1 MRRLTLKTRLS
12 LWFTLILTLICA
24 LMLALA
30 FAVFTTYDQHRIRD
44 ELIEAVE
51 DEAERIE
58 DERDYADALAAGR
71 VRDADYLR
79 DDVRL
84 MIYDED
90 GAQIAGLFTQNELE
104 ALPYADSERI
114 GTVAVDGR
122 SYYYYDEWVKV
133 RRGNDYWVRGVT
145 AAERSVWS
153 ALDGHLAPLLL
164 LPLLLALAF
173 LGGYWLTGRFLRPIR
188 DMDRT
193 AEEIRES
200 GDLSRRIPYHDTG
213 DELSALT
220 GHINAMLDRLEQ
232 SFNAERQF
240 ASNASHELRTPV
252 SVILA
257 QCEYGMENAQTADEL
272 REVVAAVQKQGGRMS
287 RLIETLLLFTRME
300 QSTERYRREAT
311 DLGAL
316 VRSACA
322 DHSLIAEKHIT
333 LHCEAP
339 DGVTGRVNAELYR
352 LLLDNLVGNALRYGR
367 ENGHV
372 DVSLK
377 QHGDSVELTVR
388 DDGAGIAAEDLPH
401 IWEMFYRADKSR
413 STRGLGLGLP
423 LVKQIAAYHGGTVSV
438 ESELGKGSVFRVI
451 LPTSVIE

>member
-1 MRRLTLKTRLS
+1 MKRLDLKTRLS
-12 LWFTLILTLICA
+12 LWFTMILALICA
-24 LMLALA
+24 LMLTLA
-30 FAVFTTYDQHRIRD
+30 AAVFTTYDQQRIRD

-71 VRDADYLR
+71 VRDADFLR
-79 DDVRL
+79 GDVRL
-84 MIYDED
+84 MIYGED
-90 GAQIAGLFTQNELE
+90 GTQLAGLFPQNELD
-104 ALPYADSERI
+104 ALPYADTGRV
-114 GTVAVDGR
+114 GTVTIDGR

-133 RRGNDYWVRGVT
+133 RRGNDHWVRGVT
-145 AAERSVWS
+145 AAERSRWS
-153 ALDGHLAPLLL
+153 ALDGHLAPLLM

-188 DMDRT
+188 DIDRT
-193 AEEIRES
+193 TEEIRES

-232 SFNAERQF
+232 NFNAERQF

-257 QCEYGMENAQTADEL
+257 QCEYGIENAQTADEL
-272 REVVAAVQKQGGRMS
+272 REVVAAIQKQGGRMS

-300 QSTERYRREAT
+300 QSTERYRREPT
-311 DLGAL
+311 DLSAL

-322 DHSLIAEKHIT
+322 DHALIAEKNIT
-333 LHCEAP
+333 LRCEAP
-339 DGVTGRVNAELYR
+339 DGVTGCVNAVLYR

-367 ENGHV
+367 ENGRV
-372 DVSLK
+372 DVSLTRR
-377 QHGDSVELTVR
+377 GENIELTVR

-423 LVKQIAAYHGGTVSV
+423 LVRQIAAYHGGTVSV
-438 ESELGKGSVFRVI
+438 ESEPGKGSVFRVI